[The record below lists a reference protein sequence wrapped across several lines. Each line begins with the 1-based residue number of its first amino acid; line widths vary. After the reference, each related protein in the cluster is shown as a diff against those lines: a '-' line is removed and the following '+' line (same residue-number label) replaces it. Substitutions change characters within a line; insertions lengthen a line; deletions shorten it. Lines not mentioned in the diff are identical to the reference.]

1 MRLKNLLPYE
11 LKPLLLSCKHSA
23 LISQIHAVMV
33 SSGLFSHGNSITQLI
48 SSYGKTG
55 DLESAHKVFD
65 KIPLRRVDSWN
76 AMIIA
81 YSKNGVPV
89 EVVNVYNQM
98 VLEGVKPDSST
109 FTVALKACIILQ
121 DLEMGEKVWEKAI
134 CCGYENDVF
143 VGSSVLNLYA
153 KCGKMDKA
161 IDVFEKMGKRDIV
174 CWTTMIT
181 GFVHSGKGREA
192 VDLYRWMQREGMV
205 GDGVVMLSLMQASAN
220 IADTKLGSSVHG
232 YMIRRTLP
240 MDVNMLTSLVDMYA
254 KNGELE
260 IATRVFRKMPSKNT
274 VSWSALISGFAQN
287 GFAVNALQL
296 LIEMQVSGFTPDVAS
311 LVSALLAC
319 SHVGSLKL
327 GRSIHGY
334 VARKVIMDQVL
345 STALI
350 DVYAK
355 CGLISCAR
363 SIYDNMSSKD
373 LICWNTIIA
382 CYGIHGHGREALT
395 LFQEMK
401 DKIEPDHATFAALLS
416 ALSHSGLVE
425 EGRHWFDVMINEY
438 KIKPSEKHYACLV
451 DLLARSGEVEEAK
464 DLIISMETKPGV
476 AVWVALLS
484 GCHKHKKFS
493 IGELAANRVLELIP
507 ENTGTFILVAN
518 FFAAAKMWDKA
529 AAARKLMK
537 KTGMTKVP
545 GYSAVEVNGRLH
557 AFLMGDTSHPQYEQ
571 IMGLL
576 CNLENEMK
584 AMGYVPKTEF
594 VLQNLEEEVKVKML
608 CNHSERLAIAFGLLN
623 TAPGTR
629 LFITKNLRVCGD
641 CHEVTKFISVI
652 VKRDIIVRDVKR
664 FHHFKDGIC
673 SCGDYW

>member
-1 MRLKNLLPYE
+1 MRLKNLSLQE
-11 LKPLLLSCKHSA
+11 LKPLLLGCKHSA

-33 SSGLFSHGNSITQLI
+33 SSGLFSHGNTSAQLI
-48 SSYGKTG
+48 SSYGKVG
-55 DLESAHKVFD
+55 DLESAHKLFD
-65 KIPLRRVDSWN
+65 KIPLRRVDSCN

-81 YSKNGVPV
+81 YSKNELPI

-109 FTVALKACIILQ
+109 FTVALKACSILQ
-121 DLEMGEKVWEKAI
+121 DLEKGDEIWEKVVE
-134 CCGYENDVF
+134 CGYKNDVF

-161 IDVFEKMGKRDIV
+161 ASVFEKMQRRDIV

-181 GFVHSGKGREA
+181 GFIQSGKEIEA
-192 VDLYRWMQREGMV
+192 VDMYRRMQKEGMV
-205 GDGVVMLSLMQASAN
+205 GDGVVMLGLMQASAN

-232 YMIRRTLP
+232 HMIRRALP
-240 MDVNMLTSLVDMYA
+240 MDVNMLTSLVNMYA

-260 IATRVFRKMPSKNT
+260 TATHVFQKMPCKNT
-274 VSWSALISGFAQN
+274 VTWSALISGYAQN

-296 LIEMQVSGFTPDVAS
+296 LIQMQLLGFSPDGAS
-311 LVSALLAC
+311 LASALLAC
-319 SHVGSLKL
+319 SDVGSLRF

-334 VARKVIMDQVL
+334 VARKVVMDQVL
-345 STALI
+345 ITALI
-350 DVYAK
+350 DMYAK
-355 CGLISCAR
+355 CGLIYCAR
-363 SIYDNMSSKD
+363 ALYDRISSKD

-395 LFQEMK
+395 LFQRMK
-401 DKIEPDHATFAALLS
+401 DKIEPDHVTFAALLS

-425 EGRHWFDVMINEY
+425 EGRHWFDVMVNEY
-438 KIKPSEKHYACLV
+438 KIKPSEKHYACSV
-451 DLLARSGEVEEAK
+451 DLLARAGEVEEAK
-464 DLIISMETKPGV
+464 DLIISMETKPGL

-507 ENTGTFILVAN
+507 ENAGTYILVAN

-529 AAARKLMK
+529 AAVRKLMK
-537 KTGMTKVP
+537 KAGMTKVP
-545 GYSAVEVNGRLH
+545 GYSAVEVKGRLH
-557 AFLMGDTSHPQYEQ
+557 AFLMDDTSHPQYEQ

-576 CNLENEMK
+576 CNLEKEMK
-584 AMGYVPKTEF
+584 AMVYVPKTEF
-594 VLQNLEEEVKVKML
+594 VLQNLEEDVKVKML

-623 TAPGTR
+623 TTPGTR
-629 LFITKNLRVCGD
+629 LLITKNLRVCGD

-652 VKRDIIVRDVKR
+652 VKREIIVRDVKR
-664 FHHFKDGIC
+664 FHYFKDGTC

>member
-1 MRLKNLLPYE
+1 MRLKNLSLQE
-11 LKPLLLSCKHSA
+11 LKPLLLGCKHSA

-33 SSGLFSHGNSITQLI
+33 SSGLFSHGNTSAQLI
-48 SSYGKTG
+48 SSYGKVG
-55 DLESAHKVFD
+55 DLKSAHKLFD
-65 KIPLRRVDSWN
+65 KIPLRRVDSCN

-81 YSKNGVPV
+81 YSKNELPI

-109 FTVALKACIILQ
+109 FTVALKACSILQ
-121 DLEMGEKVWEKAI
+121 DLEKGNEIWEKVVE
-134 CCGYENDVF
+134 CGYKNDVF

-161 IDVFEKMGKRDIV
+161 ASVFEKMQRRDIV

-181 GFVHSGKGREA
+181 GFIQSGKEIEA
-192 VDLYRWMQREGMV
+192 VDMYRRMQREGMV
-205 GDGVVMLSLMQASAN
+205 GD
-220 IADTKLGSSVHG
+220 
-232 YMIRRTLP
+232 
-240 MDVNMLTSLVDMYA
+240 
-254 KNGELE
+254 
-260 IATRVFRKMPSKNT
+260 
-274 VSWSALISGFAQN
+274 
-287 GFAVNALQL
+287 
-296 LIEMQVSGFTPDVAS
+296 AS

-319 SHVGSLKL
+319 SDVGSLRF

-345 STALI
+345 ITALI
-350 DVYAK
+350 DMYAK
-355 CGLISCAR
+355 CGLIYCAR
-363 SIYDNMSSKD
+363 ALYDRISSKD

-395 LFQEMK
+395 LFQRMK

-425 EGRHWFDVMINEY
+425 EGRRWFDVMVNEY
-438 KIKPSEKHYACLV
+438 KIKPSEKHYACSV
-451 DLLARSGEVEEAK
+451 DLLARAGEVEEAK
-464 DLIISMETKPGV
+464 DLIISMETKPGL

-507 ENTGTFILVAN
+507 ENAGTYILVAN

-529 AAARKLMK
+529 AAVRKLMK
-537 KTGMTKVP
+537 KAGMTKVP
-545 GYSAVEVNGRLH
+545 GYSAVEVKGRLH
-557 AFLMGDTSHPQYEQ
+557 AFLMDDTSHPQYEQ

-576 CNLENEMK
+576 CNLEKEMK
-584 AMGYVPKTEF
+584 AMFYVPKTDF
-594 VLQNLEEEVKVKML
+594 VLQNLEEDVKVKML

-623 TAPGTR
+623 TTPGTR
-629 LFITKNLRVCGD
+629 LLITKNLRVCGD

-652 VKRDIIVRDVKR
+652 VKREIIVRDVKR
-664 FHHFKDGIC
+664 FHYFKDGTC

>member
-1 MRLKNLLPYE
+1 MRLKNLSPQD
-11 LKPLLLSCKHSA
+11 LKPLLLGCRDSA

-33 SSGLFSHGNSITQLI
+33 SSGLFSSGNSNAQLI
-48 SSYGKTG
+48 SSYGRAG
-55 DLESAHKVFD
+55 DLESAHKLFG
-65 KIPLRRVDSWN
+65 KISLRRVDSWN

-81 YSKNGVPV
+81 YSRNECPV
-89 EVVNVYNQM
+89 EAVNVYKQM

-109 FTVALKACIILQ
+109 FTVALKACTILQ
-121 DLEMGEKVWEKAI
+121 DLEEGEEIWEKVVE
-134 CCGYENDVF
+134 CGYESDVF

-161 IDVFEKMGKRDIV
+161 AIVFEKMQKRDTV

-181 GFVHSGKGREA
+181 GYVQSGKGRE
-192 VDLYRWMQREGMV
+192 VVHLYRRMQKEGMV
-205 GDGVVMLSLMQASAN
+205 GDGVVMLGLMQACAN
-220 IADTKLGSSVHG
+220 IADTKLGLSIHG
-232 YMIRRTLP
+232 YMIRRALP

-260 IATRVFRKMPSKNT
+260 LATRVFRKMPCRNT

-287 GFAVNALQL
+287 GFAANALQL

-319 SHVGSLKL
+319 SQVGCLKL

-334 VARKVIMDQVL
+334 VVRKVIMDQVL
-345 STALI
+345 STALV
-350 DVYAK
+350 DMYAK
-355 CGLISCAR
+355 CGLISCAHALFDH
-363 SIYDNMSSKD
+363 ISSKD

-382 CYGIHGHGREALT
+382 CYGIHGHGREALN
-395 LFQEMK
+395 LFHQMK

-416 ALSHSGLVE
+416 ALSHSGLVV
-425 EGRHWFDVMINEY
+425 EGRHWFDVMVNEY
-438 KIKPSEKHYACLV
+438 NIKPSEKHYACLV
-451 DLLARSGEVEEAK
+451 DLLSRAGEVEEAK
-464 DLIISMETKPGV
+464 DIIISMEMKPGL

-484 GCHKHKKFS
+484 GCHKHKKFL

-507 ENTGTFILVAN
+507 ENTGTLVLVAN

-529 AAARKLMK
+529 AAVRKVMK
-537 KTGMTKVP
+537 KAGMKKVP

-571 IMGLL
+571 IIGLL
-576 CNLENEMK
+576 RNLENEMK

-594 VLQNLEEEVKVKML
+594 VLQNLEEEAKVKVL
-608 CNHSERLAIAFGLLN
+608 CYHSERLAIAFGLLN

-629 LFITKNLRVCGD
+629 LLITKNLRVCGD

-652 VKRDIIVRDVKR
+652 VKREIIVRDVKR

-673 SCGDYW
+673 SCDDYW

>member
-1 MRLKNLLPYE
+1 MRLLPHE
-11 LKPLLLSCKHSA
+11 LKPLLLRCKHNA
-23 LISQIHAVMV
+23 LISQIHTLMV
-33 SSGLFSHGNSITQLI
+33 VSGLFSNGNSIAQLI
-48 SSYGKTG
+48 SSYGKVG
-55 DLESAHKVFD
+55 DLKSAHKLFD
-65 KIPLRRVDSWN
+65 KSPLRRVDSWN

-81 YSKNGVPV
+81 YSKNEFPV
-89 EVVNVYNQM
+89 EVVNFYSQM

-109 FTVALKACIILQ
+109 FTVVLKACTILQ
-121 DLEMGEKVWEKAI
+121 DLEKGEEVWEKVVD
-134 CCGYENDVF
+134 CGYENDVF
-143 VGSSVLNLYA
+143 VGSSVLNLYS

-161 IDVFEKMGKRDIV
+161 GAVFEKMQRRDVV

-181 GFVHSGKGREA
+181 GFVQSGKGREA
-192 VDLYRWMQREGMV
+192 VDLYRRMQREGMV
-205 GDGVVMLSLMQASAN
+205 GDGVVMLGLIQASAN

-232 YMIRRTLP
+232 YMIRRSLN
-240 MDVNMLTSLVDMYA
+240 MDVNVLTSLVDMYA

-260 IATRVFRKMPSKNT
+260 KATRVFRKMPFRNT
-274 VSWSALISGFAQN
+274 VTWSALISGYAQN

-296 LIEMQVSGFTPDVAS
+296 LIEMQLLGFTPDVAS

-319 SHVGSLKL
+319 SDVGSLRL

-334 VARKVIMDQVL
+334 AARKVIIDQVL
-345 STALI
+345 STGLI
-350 DVYAK
+350 DMYAK

-363 SIYDNMSSKD
+363 AIYDCIISKD

-382 CYGIHGHGREALT
+382 CYGIHGHGKEALT
-395 LFQEMK
+395 LFQQMK
-401 DKIEPDHATFAALLS
+401 DQIEPDHATFAALLS

-425 EGRHWFDVMINEY
+425 EGRHWFDIMVNEY
-438 KIKPSEKHYACLV
+438 KIKPSEKHYACSV
-451 DLLARSGEVEEAK
+451 DLLARAGEVEEAK
-464 DLIISMETKPGV
+464 DLITSMETKPGL

-507 ENTGTFILVAN
+507 ENTGTFVLVAN

-529 AAARKLMK
+529 AAVRKLMK
-537 KTGMTKVP
+537 ETGMTKVP
-545 GYSAVEVNGRLH
+545 GYSAVEVKGRLH
-557 AFLMGDTSHPQYEQ
+557 AFLVDDTSHPQYEQ

-584 AMGYVPKTEF
+584 AMGYVPKTDF
-594 VLQNLEEEVKVKML
+594 VLQNLEEDVKVKML
-608 CNHSERLAIAFGLLN
+608 GIHSERLAIAFGLLN

-629 LFITKNLRVCGD
+629 LLITKNLRVCGD

-652 VKRDIIVRDVKR
+652 VKREIIVRDVKR
-664 FHHFKDGIC
+664 FHHFKDGTC

>member
-1 MRLKNLLPYE
+1 MRLKNLSPQD
-11 LKPLLLSCKHSA
+11 LKPLLLGCRHSA

-33 SSGLFSHGNSITQLI
+33 SSGLFSSGNSNAQLI
-48 SSYGKTG
+48 SSYGRAG

-65 KIPLRRVDSWN
+65 KISLRRVDSWN
-76 AMIIA
+76 AMLIA
-81 YSKNGVPV
+81 YSRNECPV
-89 EVVNVYNQM
+89 EVVNAYKQM
-98 VLEGVKPDSST
+98 VFEGVKPDSST
-109 FTVALKACIILQ
+109 FTVALKACTILQ
-121 DLEMGEKVWEKAI
+121 DLEKGEVIWEKVVE
-134 CCGYENDVF
+134 CGYENDIF
-143 VGSSVLNLYA
+143 VGSSILNLYA

-161 IDVFEKMGKRDIV
+161 AIVFEKMQKRDTV

-181 GFVHSGKGREA
+181 GIVQSGKGREA
-192 VDLYRWMQREGMV
+192 VDLYRRMQKEGMV
-205 GDGVVMLSLMQASAN
+205 SDGVVMLGLMQACAN
-220 IADTKLGSSVHG
+220 IADTKLGLSVHG
-232 YMIRRTLP
+232 YMIRRALP

-254 KNGELE
+254 KNGELDL
-260 IATRVFRKMPSKNT
+260 ATRVFRKIPCRNT

-296 LIEMQVSGFTPDVAS
+296 LIEMQLSGLTPDVAS

-319 SHVGSLKL
+319 SHIGSLKL

-334 VARKVIMDQVL
+334 AVRKVIMDQVL
-345 STALI
+345 STAFI
-350 DVYAK
+350 DMYAK

-363 SIYDNMSSKD
+363 ALYEHIGSKD

-395 LFQEMK
+395 LFQQMK

-425 EGRHWFDVMINEY
+425 EGRHWFDVMVNEY
-438 KIKPSEKHYACLV
+438 NIKPSEKHYACLV
-451 DLLARSGEVEEAK
+451 DLLARAGEVEEAK
-464 DLIISMETKPGV
+464 DIIICMEMKPGL

-484 GCHKHKKFS
+484 GCHKHKKFL

-507 ENTGTFILVAN
+507 ENTGTLVLVAN
-518 FFAAAKMWDKA
+518 FFAAAKVWDKA
-529 AAARKLMK
+529 AAVRKVMK
-537 KTGMTKVP
+537 KAGMKKVP

-571 IMGLL
+571 IIGLL

-594 VLQNLEEEVKVKML
+594 VWQNLEEEAKVKVL
-608 CNHSERLAIAFGLLN
+608 CYHSERLAIAFGLLN

-629 LFITKNLRVCGD
+629 LLITKNLRVCGD

-652 VKRDIIVRDVKR
+652 VKREIIVRDVKR

>member
-1 MRLKNLLPYE
+1 MRLKNLSPHE
-11 LKPLLLSCKHSA
+11 LKPLLLGCKHSA
-23 LISQIHAVMV
+23 LISQIHAFMV
-33 SSGLFSHGNSITQLI
+33 SSGLFSHGNTIAQLI
-48 SSYGKTG
+48 SSYGKVG
-55 DLESAHKVFD
+55 DLESAHKLFD

-76 AMIIA
+76 AIIIA
-81 YSKNGVPV
+81 YSNNEFPV
-89 EVVNVYNQM
+89 EVVNIYNQM
-98 VLEGVKPDSST
+98 VLERVKPDSST
-109 FTVALKACIILQ
+109 FTVALKACTILQ
-121 DLEMGEKVWEKAI
+121 DLEKGEEIWKKVVEF
-134 CCGYENDVF
+134 GYENDVF

-161 IDVFEKMGKRDIV
+161 EAIFEKMQRRDIV

-192 VDLYRWMQREGMV
+192 VDLYQRMQREGMV
-205 GDGVVMLSLMQASAN
+205 GDSVVMLGLMQASAN
-220 IADTKLGSSVHG
+220 IADIKLGSSVHG
-232 YMIRRTLP
+232 HIIRRALP

-254 KNGELE
+254 KNGQLE
-260 IATRVFRKMPSKNT
+260 IATRIFREIPCRNT
-274 VSWSALISGFAQN
+274 VTWSALISGYAQN
-287 GFAVNALQL
+287 GFAVNALEL
-296 LIEMQVSGFTPDVAS
+296 LIEMQLLGFTPDVAA
-311 LVSALLAC
+311 LISALLAC
-319 SHVGSLKL
+319 SDIGSLRL

-350 DVYAK
+350 DMYAK
-355 CGLISCAR
+355 CGLIYCAR
-363 SIYDNMSSKD
+363 ALYDRISFKD

-382 CYGIHGHGREALT
+382 CYGIHGHGREALS
-395 LFQEMK
+395 LFQQMK
-401 DKIEPDHATFAALLS
+401 NKIEPDHATFAALLS

-425 EGRHWFDVMINEY
+425 EGRHWFDVMVNEY
-438 KIKPSEKHYACLV
+438 KIKPSEKHYACSV
-451 DLLARSGEVEEAK
+451 DLLARAGEVEEAK
-464 DLIISMETKPGV
+464 DLIISMETKPGL

-493 IGELAANRVLELIP
+493 VGELAANRILELIP
-507 ENTGTFILVAN
+507 ENTGTLVLVAN

-529 AAARKLMK
+529 AAVRKLLK

-557 AFLMGDTSHPQYEQ
+557 AFLMDDTSHPQYEQ

-576 CNLENEMK
+576 GNMENEMK
-584 AMGYVPKTEF
+584 AMGYVPKTDF
-594 VLQNLEEEVKVKML
+594 VLQNLEEDVKVKML

-629 LFITKNLRVCGD
+629 LLITKNLRVCGD

-652 VKRDIIVRDVKR
+652 VKREIIVRDVKR

>member
-1 MRLKNLLPYE
+1 MRLKNLSPHE
-11 LKPLLLSCKHSA
+11 LKPLLLGCKHRA

-33 SSGLFSHGNSITQLI
+33 SSGLFTHGNTITQII

-55 DLESAHKVFD
+55 DLESAHKLFD
-65 KIPLRRVDSWN
+65 KIPVRRVDSWN

-81 YSKNGVPV
+81 YSNNEFPV

-109 FTVALKACIILQ
+109 FTVALKACTILQ
-121 DLEMGEKVWEKAI
+121 DLEKGEEIMEKVVE
-134 CCGYENDVF
+134 CGYENDDF

-153 KCGKMDKA
+153 KCWKMDKA
-161 IDVFEKMGKRDIV
+161 AAVFEKMQRRDI
-174 CWTTMIT
+174 WE
-181 GFVHSGKGREA
+181 GGEA
-192 VDLYRWMQREGMV
+192 VDLYRRMQREGMV
-205 GDGVVMLSLMQASAN
+205 GDAVVMLGLMQACAN

-232 YMIRRTLP
+232 HMIRRTVP
-240 MDVNMLTSLVDMYA
+240 MDVSMLTSLVDMYA

-260 IATRVFRKMPSKNT
+260 LATRVFRKIPCRNSVT
-274 VSWSALISGFAQN
+274 WSALISGYAQN

-296 LIEMQVSGFTPDVAS
+296 LIEMQLSGFTPDVAS

-319 SHVGSLKL
+319 SDVGSLRL

-334 VARKVIMDQVL
+334 VARKVIVDQVL

-350 DVYAK
+350 DMYAK
-355 CGLISCAR
+355 CGFIYCAR
-363 SIYDNMSSKD
+363 ALYDRISSKD

-395 LFQEMK
+395 LFHQMK
-401 DKIEPDHATFAALLS
+401 DKIKPDHATFAALLS

-425 EGRHWFDVMINEY
+425 EGRHWFNVMVNEY
-438 KIKPSEKHYACLV
+438 KIKPSEKHYACSV
-451 DLLARSGEVEEAK
+451 DLLARAGEVEEAK
-464 DLIISMETKPGV
+464 DLIISMETKPGL

-493 IGELAANRVLELIP
+493 VGEVAANRVLELIP
-507 ENTGTFILVAN
+507 ESAGTFILVAN

-529 AAARKLMK
+529 AAVRKLMK

-545 GYSAVEVNGRLH
+545 AFSAVEVKGRLH

-576 CNLENEMK
+576 CNLENEMT
-584 AMGYVPKTEF
+584 AMGYVPKTDF
-594 VLQNLEEEVKVKML
+594 VLQNLEEDVKVKML

-629 LFITKNLRVCGD
+629 LLITKNLRVCGD

-652 VKRDIIVRDVKR
+652 VKREIIVRDVKR

-673 SCGDYW
+673 SCGNYW

>member
-1 MRLKNLLPYE
+1 
-11 LKPLLLSCKHSA
+11 
-23 LISQIHAVMV
+23 MV
-33 SSGLFSHGNSITQLI
+33 VSGLFSHGNSIAPLI
-48 SSYGKTG
+48 SSYAKVG
-55 DLESAHKVFD
+55 DLKSAHKLFD
-65 KIPLRRVDSWN
+65 KSPLRRVDFWN

-81 YSKNGVPV
+81 YSKNEFPF

-109 FTVALKACIILQ
+109 FTVVLKACTILQ
-121 DLEMGEKVWEKAI
+121 DLEKGEEIWDKVVE
-134 CCGYENDVF
+134 CGYKNDVF

-161 IDVFEKMGKRDIV
+161 GAVFEKMQRRDVV

-181 GFVHSGKGREA
+181 GFVQSGKGREA
-192 VDLYRWMQREGMV
+192 VDLYRRMQREGMV
-205 GDGVVMLSLMQASAN
+205 GDGVVMLGLMQASAN

-232 YMIRRTLP
+232 YMIRRALP
-240 MDVNMLTSLVDMYA
+240 MDVNILTSLVDMYA

-260 IATRVFRKMPSKNT
+260 IATRVFRKMPFRNT
-274 VSWSALISGFAQN
+274 VTWSALISGYAQN

-296 LIEMQVSGFTPDVAS
+296 LIEMQLLGITPDVAS

-319 SHVGSLKL
+319 SDVGSLRL

-334 VARKVIMDQVL
+334 AARKVIMDQVL
-345 STALI
+345 STGLI
-350 DVYAK
+350 DMYAK

-363 SIYDNMSSKD
+363 SIYDRISSKD

-382 CYGIHGHGREALT
+382 CYGIHGQGREALT
-395 LFQEMK
+395 LFQQMK
-401 DKIEPDHATFAALLS
+401 DEIEPDHATFAALLS

-425 EGRHWFDVMINEY
+425 EGRHWFDVMVNEY
-438 KIKPSEKHYACLV
+438 KIKPSEKHYACSV
-451 DLLARSGEVEEAK
+451 DLLARAGEVEEAK
-464 DLIISMETKPGV
+464 ELITSMETKPGL

-507 ENTGTFILVAN
+507 ENTGTFVLVVN

-529 AAARKLMK
+529 ASVRKLMK

-545 GYSAVEVNGRLH
+545 AYSAVEVNGRLH
-557 AFLMGDTSHPQYEQ
+557 AFLIDDTSHPQYEQ

-584 AMGYVPKTEF
+584 AMGYVPKTDF
-594 VLQNLEEEVKVKML
+594 VLQNLEEDVKVKML
-608 CNHSERLAIAFGLLN
+608 GIHSERLAIAFGLLN

-629 LFITKNLRVCGD
+629 LLITKNLRVCGD
-641 CHEVTKFISVI
+641 CHEVTKFISVT
-652 VKRDIIVRDVKR
+652 VKREIIVRDVKR
-664 FHHFKDGIC
+664 FHHFKDGTC